1 MRNKDMSGFREA
13 GLLALKAKIAALEAG
28 GRGVSGVLPF
38 GDARLD
44 EAFIKGGLPLGQWHE
59 FVSGG
64 MEAETCAAPAAFAAL
79 MAAPLANR
87 GEAVW
92 ILRRDDLFAPGLAGL
107 GFPAEKLIEVCA
119 RDEAEALAVA
129 EDALATEG
137 VSAVFAEVE
146 AVDLTA
152 GRRLQL
158 ACEARAPRA
167 SSCAVAPMAG
177 WIASPPARRPPPAG
191 GSLRPPGQP
200 EPGMLGLGAPRWE
213 VHLER
218 CRAGRPGAWLMEATA
233 AYTCEAKHGTH
244 PLRLVAPLGDR
255 QLAPTTPLRTRRLGH
270 FPPKWLPVRRRKW
283 PHCKEAPF
291 ALIDSVRGVRV
302 LTAVDLLASAAGL
315 RLGQKATDAM
325 ALCPDLETGPP
336 SRRRTSWP

>member
-1 MRNKDMSGFREA
+1 MSGFREA
-13 GLLALKAKIAALEAG
+13 KLVALKAKIAALEAG
-28 GRGVSGVLPF
+28 GRGDCGVLPF

-44 EAFIKGGLPLGQWHE
+44 DAFIKGGLPLGQWHE

-64 MEAETCAAPAAFAAL
+64 MEVETCAAPAAFAAL
-79 MAAPLANR
+79 MAAPLARR

-92 ILRRDDLFAPGLAGL
+92 ILRRDDLFAPGLVGL
-107 GFPAEKLIEVCA
+107 GFPAEKLIQVCA

-158 ACEARAPRA
+158 ACETRGATGFILR
-167 SSCAVAPMAG
+167 
-177 WIASPPARRPPPAG
+177 RRPYGGADRQATGTAAATRWRVSPAP
-191 GSLRPPGQP
+191 SQP
-200 EPGMLGLGAPRWE
+200 EPGMLGLGAPRWA

-218 CRAGRPGAWLMEATA
+218 CRAGRPGAWLMEAA
-233 AYTCEAKHGTH
+233 DAYTYEAKHGTH

-255 QLAPTTPLRTRRLGH
+255 HLAPTTPLR
-270 FPPKWLPVRRRKW
+270 
-283 PHCKEAPF
+283 
-291 ALIDSVRGVRV
+291 
-302 LTAVDLLASAAGL
+302 LAG
-315 RLGQKATDAM
+315 
-325 ALCPDLETGPP
+325 
-336 SRRRTSWP
+336 